1 MKLKPVAMALSAL
14 CVGAWTMTAFAAEP
28 VKRKDV
34 NALTAAELKAFR
46 DGVAKMM
53 SFDNGVVNNAGYKP
67 LGWVYQ
73 ASIHGTPE
81 KMVRDAWDTCEH
93 ASFLF
98 LSWHRMELYFFE
110 RIVRAASGSPALT
123 LPFWNWDK
131 DAKIPPSFRVRPTGV
146 APNSLF
152 WPYRRDQF
160 NRAPGA
166 AADPADPLPA
176 AVVTSK
182 KAFEQKALY
191 TNVYLEGLLKSFG
204 GGARTTK
211 RHTPGG
217 NGAGQIERTPHD
229 TVHGAVGVPQ
239 FLDPPANTM
248 PNPDFD
254 KSLGNPAGAGLDPLF
269 WPFHANIDR
278 AWACWQKLHPADA
291 APTASTA
298 WMKDLKFTFYD
309 VKFKTDGSLDPDG
322 TKVQMTGEQVINT
335 ATQLGYVYDGDPC
348 ANFEGTK
355 AREVGEPDSLAGVFG
370 DVLTL
375 TTEKEVMLAD
385 RPVSVTIPLTH
396 EVRERIENLVG
407 AGARSGAILLNVGG
421 LAAEYLVTASYG
433 IYLDLPEGAVPDPDS
448 RHYTDEMSL
457 FGLGYRHAHRTTAH
471 AEHSMVAEPA
481 DEVDDE
487 RAFDITGTVRDLLLA
502 GAWNGD
508 ALTVTFANQAA
519 VNPARG
525 GADAAPAGARLRF
538 TYVDLFV
545 Q

>member
-1 MKLKPVAMALSAL
+1 MMLKPIVLALSAVF
-14 CVGAWTMTAFAAEP
+14 VGAWAMAAPAAEP
-28 VKRKDV
+28 AKRKDV
-34 NALTAAELKAFR
+34 NALTAAEIKALR

-53 SFDNGVVNNAGYKP
+53 SFDAGVTDNAGYKP

-73 ASIHGTPE
+73 ASIHGTPALAA
-81 KMVRDAWDTCEH
+81 RDAWNSCEH
-93 ASFLF
+93 GSFLF

-110 RIVRAASGSPALT
+110 RIVRAASGSATLT
-123 LPFWNWDK
+123 VPFWHWDK
-131 DAKIPPSFRVRPTGV
+131 DAKIPPSFRVRPTV
-146 APNSLF
+146 AAPNSLF

-160 NRAPGA
+160 NRAPGG
-166 AADPADPLPA
+166 AADPADPLPR

-191 TNVYLEGLLKSFG
+191 TNVFAEGLLKSFG

-211 RHTPGG
+211 RHSPGG
-217 NGAGQIERTPHD
+217 PGAGQIERVPHD
-229 TVHGAVGVPQ
+229 SVHGTLGVPQ

-248 PNPDFD
+248 RNPDFD

-278 AWACWQKLHPADA
+278 AWSCWQKLHPADA

-309 VKFKTDGSLDPDG
+309 VKFKSDGSLDPDG
-322 TKVQMTGEQVINT
+322 KKVEMTGEQVVNT

-348 ANFEGTK
+348 DMFEGAKSLERT
-355 AREVGEPDSLAGVFG
+355 EPESFAGMFG

-375 TTEKEVMLAD
+375 TTEKLTMLAEQ
-385 RPVSVTIPLTH
+385 PVTVTIPLSP
-396 EVRERIENLVG
+396 EVRERIENLIH
-407 AGARSGAILLNVGG
+407 AGARSGAIILNVGG
-421 LAAEYLVTASYG
+421 LAADYTVTASYG
-433 IYLDLPEGAVPDPDS
+433 IYLDLPEGVVPEPES

-457 FGLGYRHAHRTTAH
+457 FGLGHRHGRMIAHEKH
-471 AEHSMVAEPA
+471 EDHEDP
-481 DEVDDE
+481 EIDDE
-487 RAFDITGTVRDLLLA
+487 RSFDITDTVRELLLA
-502 GAWNGD
+502 GAWNGKE
-508 ALTVTFANQAA
+508 LTVTFANQTA
-519 VNPARG
+519 VNPRRA

-538 TYVDLFV
+538 AYVDLFV